1 MRSDGTFRVLNGRGV
16 LVCDEEGR
24 PVRMS
29 GTIQDITERKR
40 TDAEKA
46 KLEVQFQQAQKMES
60 VGRLSGGVAHDFNNL
75 LMVINGYSDM
85 MLAELR
91 SPSRQPGGNSQGW
104 GARRGI
110 NPAFSCLD
118 TLAMSSSITAFGTR
132 AHFIQKPFSP
142 EELATKVRPVLG
154 QPASDET
161 SLPQSPP
168 N

>member
-1 MRSDGTFRVLNGRGV
+1 
-16 LVCDEEGR
+16 
-24 PVRMS
+24 MS

-118 TLAMSSSITAFGTR
+118 TLAMSSSITAVWNQSALHPEAVQSGR
-132 AHFIQKPFSP
+132 VGHEGSP
-142 EELATKVRPVLG
+142 GSGGSRRQMRRVYPRV
-154 QPASDET
+154 
-161 SLPQSPP
+161 PP